1 MSVRQVVCPRGCG
14 DAAVW
19 ATAPNGGRMLLQPY
33 PDPDGRLS
41 VDIRDGKLVVLGRAD
56 QVRGTW
62 KRYDPHTGRHCVTG
76 KNAAPRAGRPTQ
88 LTIGDT

>member
-33 PDPDGRLS
+33 PDPDGKHMVVVR
-41 VDIRDGKLVVLGRAD
+41 RDGRLIVTDWAAPSETV
-56 QVRGTW
+56 
-62 KRYDPHTGRHCVTG
+62 KRYDPHSGANCVTG
-76 KNAAPRAGRPTQ
+76 KNAAPRTGRPTQ